1 MNTLALRAGA
11 IVAGMVKEMGI
22 PAIIA
27 IIQVAA

>member
-22 PAIIA
+22 TAIIA